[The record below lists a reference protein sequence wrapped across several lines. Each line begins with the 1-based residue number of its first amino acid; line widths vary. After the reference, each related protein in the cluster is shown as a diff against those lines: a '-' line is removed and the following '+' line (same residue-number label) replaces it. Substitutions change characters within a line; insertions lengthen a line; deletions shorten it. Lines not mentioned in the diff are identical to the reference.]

1 MDLIPDDL
9 FMVEKEVSIDLYTL
23 KNKNEPQILIP
34 NDIKSIKESN
44 FNKNIPTRICVH
56 GFHSKKG
63 ALRNAFVKGKSGFIL
78 SGLSFFLKMNFHKNV
93 D

>member
-1 MDLIPDDL
+1 MELIPHDL

-44 FNKNIPTRICVH
+44 FNQSIPTRICVH

-63 ALRNAFVKGKSGFIL
+63 TLRNAFVKGKMCISY
-78 SGLSFFLKMNFHKNV
+78 
-93 D
+93 

>member
-34 NDIKSIKESN
+34 NDIKSIEESN

-63 ALRNAFVKGKSGFIL
+63 ALRNAFVNGKMCISIDIDENTQI
-78 SGLSFFLKMNFHKNV
+78 K
-93 D
+93 

>member
-63 ALRNAFVKGKSGFIL
+63 ALRNAFVKGKMWFHIKWTQ
-78 SGLSFFLKMNFHKNV
+78 FFLRNEFS
-93 D
+93 